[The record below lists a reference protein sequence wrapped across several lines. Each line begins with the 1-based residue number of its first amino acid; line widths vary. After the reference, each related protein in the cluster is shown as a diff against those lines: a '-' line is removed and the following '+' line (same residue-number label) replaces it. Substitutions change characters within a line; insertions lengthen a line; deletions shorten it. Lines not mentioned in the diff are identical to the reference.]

1 MPIPLNGFLQG
12 DLIGLVIFA
21 DEDETMQ
28 SLARKLQ
35 RAASVRV
42 RSQQGG
48 RVQVLLRGRVLEPTL
63 TVARAGF
70 EPLDRF
76 DVVVGDL

>member
-21 DEDETMQ
+21 DDEETMQ

-42 RSQQGG
+42 RSQQGR
-48 RVQVLLRGRVLEPTL
+48 RVQVLLRGRALEPML
-63 TVARAGF
+63 TVAQAGF
-70 EPLDRF
+70 EPMDRF
-76 DVVVGDL
+76 DVVLGDL

>member
-21 DEDETMQ
+21 DEEETVQ

-35 RAASVRV
+35 RAAGVRV
-42 RSQQGG
+42 RPQIGQ
-48 RVQVLLRGRVLEPTL
+48 RVQVLLRGRALDPAL

-70 EPLDRF
+70 EPQDRF
-76 DVVVGDL
+76 DVKLEAP

>member
-1 MPIPLNGFLQG
+1 MPFPLNGFLQG

-21 DEDETMQ
+21 DEGETVQ
-28 SLARKLQ
+28 NLARKLQ
-35 RAASVRV
+35 RAAGVRV
-42 RSQQGG
+42 RPQLGL
-48 RVQVLLRGRVLEPTL
+48 RVQVLLRGRTIDPAL

-76 DVVVGDL
+76 DVLLEAP